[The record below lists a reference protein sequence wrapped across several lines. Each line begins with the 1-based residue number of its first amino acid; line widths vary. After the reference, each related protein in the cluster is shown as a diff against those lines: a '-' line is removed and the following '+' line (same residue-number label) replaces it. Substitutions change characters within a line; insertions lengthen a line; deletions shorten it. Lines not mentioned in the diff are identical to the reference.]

1 MFSNGFF
8 QSFLQNRPFEFNHL
22 IFMYFYLNESILLSS
37 LFVSFMGFCMKQEW
51 YLAKDLI
58 HVPGLPSTPQGINKR
73 AKVEGWVKRPVSV
86 PGVRGRSFEY
96 HIDSLPQVIRHYLG
110 SAQEAGVSQP
120 SANYKRDDSVG
131 LDANTQEWLKIYEL
145 MTEEERN
152 STLQV
157 VRRKG
162 IDTLLA
168 ITDEENQGLISL
180 PPQAKKTA
188 LLLAKLPVERV
199 KEIFDIAEMGEHG
212 AVLNINKK

>member
-1 MFSNGFF
+1 
-8 QSFLQNRPFEFNHL
+8 
-22 IFMYFYLNESILLSS
+22 
-37 LFVSFMGFCMKQEW
+37 MKQEW
-51 YLAKDLI
+51 YLAKELI

-73 AKVEGWVKRPVSV
+73 AKVEGWVKRPVSI

-110 SAQEAGVSQP
+110 SVQEPGESPP
-120 SANYKRDDSVG
+120 SVNHKRDGSME
-131 LDANTQEWLKIYEL
+131 LDANTQEWLRIYEL
-145 MTEEERN
+145 MTEDERS

-168 ITDEENQGLISL
+168 ITDEENQTLLALPSL
-180 PPQAKKTA
+180 AKKTA

-199 KEIFDIAEMGEHG
+199 KEIFDLTEMGEHS

>member
-1 MFSNGFF
+1 
-8 QSFLQNRPFEFNHL
+8 
-22 IFMYFYLNESILLSS
+22 
-37 LFVSFMGFCMKQEW
+37 MGFCMKREW

-96 HIDSLPQVIRHYLG
+96 HIDSLPQVIRNYLG
-110 SAQEAGVSQP
+110 SVKVSDV
-120 SANYKRDDSVG
+120 SKATVNHKRDDS
-131 LDANTQEWLKIYEL
+131 LDLDENTQEWLRIYEL
-145 MTEEERN
+145 MTEEERS

-168 ITDEENQGLISL
+168 ITDEENQSLIGLPAL
-180 PPQAKKTA
+180 TKKTA
-188 LLLAKLPVERV
+188 LLLAKLPVDRV
-199 KEIFDIAEMGEHG
+199 KEIFDLAEMGEHS

>member
-1 MFSNGFF
+1 MNPFCFLGF
-8 QSFLQNRPFEFNHL
+8 
-22 IFMYFYLNESILLSS
+22 
-37 LFVSFMGFCMKQEW
+37 FVSFMGFCMKREW

-96 HIDSLPQVIRHYLG
+96 HIDSLPQVIRNYLG
-110 SAQEAGVSQP
+110 SVKESDVSK
-120 SANYKRDDSVG
+120 ATVNHKRNDS
-131 LDANTQEWLKIYEL
+131 LDLDENTQEWLRIYEL
-145 MTEEERN
+145 MTEEERS

-168 ITDEENQGLISL
+168 ITDEENQSLIGLPAL
-180 PPQAKKTA
+180 TKKTA
-188 LLLAKLPVERV
+188 LLLAKLPVDRV
-199 KEIFDIAEMGEHG
+199 KEIFDLAEMGEHS

>member
-1 MFSNGFF
+1 
-8 QSFLQNRPFEFNHL
+8 
-22 IFMYFYLNESILLSS
+22 
-37 LFVSFMGFCMKQEW
+37 MKQEW

-96 HIDSLPQVIRHYLG
+96 HINSLPQVIRNYLG
-110 SAQEAGVSQP
+110 STQETSESQGGI
-120 SANYKRDDSVG
+120 NHQREGFMD
-131 LDANTQEWLKIYEL
+131 LDTNAQEWLKIYQL

-168 ITDEENQGLISL
+168 ITDEENLGLISL
-180 PPQAKKTA
+180 SPLAKKTA

-199 KEIFDIAEMGEHG
+199 KEIFELVETGEQR
-212 AVLNINKK
+212 AVLNINKN

>member
-1 MFSNGFF
+1 
-8 QSFLQNRPFEFNHL
+8 
-22 IFMYFYLNESILLSS
+22 
-37 LFVSFMGFCMKQEW
+37 MKQEW

-110 SAQEAGVSQP
+110 SVQETGGRQVAV
-120 SANYKRDDSVG
+120 NHKHDDSIG
-131 LDANTQEWLKIYEL
+131 LDANTLEWLKIYEL
-145 MTEEERN
+145 MTEEERSN
-152 STLQV
+152 TLQV

-168 ITDEENQGLISL
+168 ITDEENQSLIGLPAL
-180 PPQAKKTA
+180 TKKTA
-188 LLLAKLPVERV
+188 LLLAKLPAERV
-199 KEIFDIAEMGEHG
+199 KEIFDLAEMGEHS

>member
-1 MFSNGFF
+1 MKYK
-8 QSFLQNRPFEFNHL
+8 QL
-22 IFMYFYLNESILLSS
+22 YLNESILFSR
-37 LFVSFMGFCMKQEW
+37 LFVSFMGFCMKREW

-96 HIDSLPQVIRHYLG
+96 HIDSLPQVIRNYLG
-110 SAQEAGVSQP
+110 SVKESDVSK
-120 SANYKRDDSVG
+120 ATVNHKRDDS
-131 LDANTQEWLKIYEL
+131 LDLDENTQEWLRIYEL
-145 MTEEERN
+145 MTEEERS

-168 ITDEENQGLISL
+168 ITDEENQSLIGLPSL
-180 PPQAKKTA
+180 TKKTA
-188 LLLAKLPVERV
+188 LLLAKLPVDRV
-199 KEIFDIAEMGEHG
+199 KEIFDLAEMGEHSP
-212 AVLNINKK
+212 VLNINKK